1 MRVSRTEGKT
11 FANSLFAK
19 DQEGQ
24 VIELAVIYGS
34 QPDDWISMY
43 LDRQTFATL

>member
-1 MRVSRTEGKT
+1 LVTACVRVSRTEGKT
-11 FANSLFAK
+11 YVNSLLAK

-24 VIELAVIYGS
+24 VIELAVIYRS

-43 LDRQTFATL
+43 LHR